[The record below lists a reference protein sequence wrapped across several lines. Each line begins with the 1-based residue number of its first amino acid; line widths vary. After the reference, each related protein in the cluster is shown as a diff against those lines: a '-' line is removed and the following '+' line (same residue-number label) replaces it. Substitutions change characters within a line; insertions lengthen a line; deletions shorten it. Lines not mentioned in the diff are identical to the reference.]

1 MSEDPAPATDWWA
14 ELQAARE
21 YQEQAELMSLDAR
34 NRWRW
39 TLLHAR
45 EDGGL
50 GVSELARKL
59 GVSRNYVYQVLA
71 AAERDRS
78 KHADSH

>member
-1 MSEDPAPATDWWA
+1 MKNDPAPVTDWWA

-34 NRWRW
+34 NRLRW

-50 GVSELARKL
+50 GASELARKL

-71 AAERDRS
+71 AAARDRDQRS
-78 KHADSH
+78 QHD